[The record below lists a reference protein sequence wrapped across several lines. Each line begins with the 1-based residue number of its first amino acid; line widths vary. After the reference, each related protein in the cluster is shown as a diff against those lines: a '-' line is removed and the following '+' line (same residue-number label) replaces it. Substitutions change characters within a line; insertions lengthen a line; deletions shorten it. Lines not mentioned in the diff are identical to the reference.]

1 MGSGGDEGG
10 GGGWFKVLNIRRK
23 GVTKIVSKK
32 RFIEGVTHV
41 NKFCW
46 KMEKMKNFNI
56 NFKTLNFFFIKPALK
71 HRAKAILTSSNLILK
86 RQIKFC

>member
-1 MGSGGDEGG
+1 MGSGGGDGG

-41 NKFCW
+41 NKLCC
-46 KMEKMKNFNI
+46 KMEKM
-56 NFKTLNFFFIKPALK
+56 TL
-71 HRAKAILTSSNLILK
+71 RAT
-86 RQIKFC
+86 F